1 MFAFLRKV
9 WGLAH
14 PYRARFQL
22 GVLMGVIS
30 GLFEPLMIGS
40 VIFVYGLLFPTS
52 GAEAMHFPSWVPQAM
67 QNWAAAAQE
76 AVSGGLKAHRGAVA
90 AVVALIPCVILLR
103 GLFTYLNVY
112 LLQWVAVRTITDLR
126 VRLFRHLMSLSAGFF
141 GRVRTGE
148 LISRS
153 MGDTSALQTIIS
165 NATPIMVKD
174 PVVLTSL
181 LACLLWLHPAL
192 TLISMVVMPA
202 CMAPVLIYSRKARRS
217 ARELQTQSAELGNVM
232 VESFSGYRV
241 VKAYNLEEAVTERF
255 RVISRGFI
263 SHYMRIVRSLQIP
276 GPLLEFVGGVGVALV
291 LAYLFVQTG
300 NRPTGAG
307 FLTVVLSIF
316 AMYRPLKNLTR
327 LYNTLEQAR
336 ASSERVF
343 ELLATVNSVPEP
355 THPKPLRAAGAA
367 IHFENVE
374 FAYGEKPVLRG
385 INLEIKP
392 GQLVALVGPSGA
404 GKTTMSNLLLRFY
417 DPQRGRL
424 RIGGVDIRDVSV
436 LDLRNQIALVTQEII
451 LFNESLSQNISLGR
465 PGASQAEIETAAKHA
480 NAHHFIS
487 EMPQGYDT
495 LAGERGTRLS
505 GGQRQRLAIARAII
519 RNAPILILDEATSS
533 LDNESERAV
542 QAALDGLMRDRTT
555 ICIAHRLSTIQKAD
569 QIVVMNEGRIVETGT
584 HVELIRNGG
593 VYQRLY
599 ELQFESP
606 HPSRAPALA

>member
-9 WGLAH
+9 WGLAR

-22 GVLMGVIS
+22 GVLMGVIG

-40 VIFVYGLLFPTS
+40 VGFVYGLLFPT
-52 GAEAMHFPSWVPQAM
+52 EAGKAMNVPSWVPQAL
-67 QNWAAAAQE
+67 QSWATSAQQ
-76 AVSGGLKAHRGAVA
+76 AVSGGLKTHRGAVV
-90 AVVALIPCVILLR
+90 AVVALIPCIILLR

-141 GRVRTGE
+141 SRVRTGE

-181 LACLLWLHPAL
+181 LVYLLWRHPTL

-255 RVISRGFI
+255 RAISRSFI

-300 NRPTGAG
+300 NRPSGAD

-355 THPKPLRAAGAA
+355 AHPKPLRAAGSA
-367 IHFENVE
+367 IQFENVE

-385 INLEIKP
+385 ITLKIQP

-417 DPQRGRL
+417 DPQRGSL

-436 LDLRNQIALVTQEII
+436 TDLRSQIALVTQEII
-451 LFNESLSQNISLGR
+451 LFNESLRQNIALGR

-487 EMPQGYDT
+487 EMAQGYDT
-495 LAGERGTRLS
+495 LAGERGVRLS

-542 QAALDGLMRDRTT
+542 QAALDGLMCGRTT

-584 HVELIRNGG
+584 HAELIRHGG

-606 HPSRAPALA
+606 HLSRAPALA